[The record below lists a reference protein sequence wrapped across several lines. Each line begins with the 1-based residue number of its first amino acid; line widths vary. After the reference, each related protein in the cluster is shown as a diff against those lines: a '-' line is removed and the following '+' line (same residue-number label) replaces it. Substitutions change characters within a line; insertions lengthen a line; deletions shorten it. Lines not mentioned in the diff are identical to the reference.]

1 LQINFGNTPAF
12 LWIIKNKYQIMKS
25 KKYLIL
31 NDFSQLLRLHLSDN
45 LKDLVLFG
53 SRINGK
59 AKKDSDYDF
68 LVILKQ
74 KADWRTE
81 REISDLSYEIELKY
95 NIVTDTHVLVESE
108 LSTLR
113 GKQPIYVNAIEKGI
127 HA

>member
-1 LQINFGNTPAF
+1 MNT
-12 LWIIKNKYQIMKS
+12 NKKE
-25 KKYLIL
+25 IL
-31 NDFSQLLRLHLSDN
+31 KDFSQLLRLRFSDD

-53 SRINGK
+53 SRITGE

-74 KADWRTE
+74 KVDWKTE

-95 NIVTDTHVLVESE
+95 NIVTDTHVLAESE

-113 GKQPIYVNAIEKGI
+113 GKQPIFVNAITKGL

>member
-1 LQINFGNTPAF
+1 MNINNRE
-12 LWIIKNKYQIMKS
+12 
-25 KKYLIL
+25 IL
-31 NDFSQLLRLHLSDN
+31 NDFNQLLRLHLSDN

-53 SRINGK
+53 SRTTGK

-74 KADWRTE
+74 KADWKTE

-95 NIVTDTHVLVESE
+95 NIITDTHVLGESE

-113 GKQPIYVNAIEKGI
+113 GKQPIYVNAIERGI

>member
-1 LQINFGNTPAF
+1 MNTNQ
-12 LWIIKNKYQIMKS
+12 KE
-25 KKYLIL
+25 IL
-31 NDFSQLLRLHLSDN
+31 KDFSQLLRLRFSDD

-53 SRINGK
+53 SQTTGK

-74 KADWRTE
+74 KVDWQTE

-95 NIVTDTHVLVESE
+95 NIVTDTHILAESE
-108 LSTLR
+108 LSSLR
-113 GKQPIYVNAIEKGI
+113 GKQPIFVNAIAKGL

>member
-1 LQINFGNTPAF
+1 MNT
-12 LWIIKNKYQIMKS
+12 NNHD
-25 KKYLIL
+25 IL
-31 NDFSQLLRLHLSDN
+31 TDFSQLLRLHFSDN

-53 SRINGK
+53 SRTTGK

-74 KADWRTE
+74 KADWKIE
-81 REISDLSYEIELKY
+81 RQISDLSFEIELKY
-95 NIVTDTHVLVESE
+95 NIVADTHVLGESE

-113 GKQPIYVNAIEKGI
+113 GKQPIYVNAIERGI

>member
-1 LQINFGNTPAF
+1 MNLQPSVDEQNMNTN
-12 LWIIKNKYQIMKS
+12 KNK
-25 KKYLIL
+25 IL
-31 NDFSQLLRLHLSDN
+31 QDFSQLLRLRFSDD

-53 SRINGK
+53 SRINGR

-74 KADWRTE
+74 KADWKTE

-95 NIVTDTHVLVESE
+95 NIITDTHILAESE
-108 LSTLR
+108 LTTLR
-113 GKQPIYVNAIEKGI
+113 GKQPIFMNAIAKGI